1 MILHLSWEILNRHD
15 GHGIADAMLGLPL
28 KGHLKIRTKFSA
40 LPGCLKRCRKEK
52 KMWST
57 SFIFQSSLGAAAM
70 RTAQITVHTEG
81 EKNVKSKNNL
91 WISKQSRFIPC
102 HISFWSEEVTLFLDF
117 AVLKHIKQSEI
128 WWKWRPSVGGVINAG
143 RSLWDKNVFVINFE

>member
-1 MILHLSWEILNRHD
+1 MANIKQTLQTWHSRRDIWCSF
-15 GHGIADAMLGLPL
+15 
-28 KGHLKIRTKFSA
+28 KGHLKTKTKCSA
-40 LPGCLKRCRKEK
+40 RICEEQQKRK

-81 EKNVKSKNNL
+81 GKNVKSKNNL
-91 WISKQSRFIPC
+91 WISKQPRFIPY
-102 HISFWSEEVTLFLDF
+102 HISFWSWEVTLFLDF

-128 WWKWRPSVGGVINAG
+128 WWKWGPSV
-143 RSLWDKNVFVINFE
+143 SSMLEDLYETKTFL